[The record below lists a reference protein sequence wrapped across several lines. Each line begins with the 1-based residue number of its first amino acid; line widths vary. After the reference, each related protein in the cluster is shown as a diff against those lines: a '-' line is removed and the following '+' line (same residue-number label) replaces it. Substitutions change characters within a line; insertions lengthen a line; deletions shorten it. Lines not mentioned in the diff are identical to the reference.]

1 MATCTVTVCLQAVNK
16 GEHQTKFEETDGMK
30 VVVTGGSGNIG
41 RYVVR
46 ELLQYGHEI
55 VSFDRVVP
63 PEPEPGVHYRLGDH
77 EDEGTIFELLAPAEA
92 VVHLSAIPSP
102 GTHANALVFRTNV
115 MGTYNVCEAAAT
127 LGLRKIVA
135 TSSIN
140 VLGMGFR
147 YRDFVPY
154 YLPVDENHPDLP
166 QDPYGLSKVVGE
178 DIVDMAHRRT
188 GIPAVSI
195 RPSHVIVPEN
205 WPERL
210 AAMEA
215 DFNAY
220 YRGIWGY
227 SDVRDLAVGFRLA
240 LETEDAVQGA
250 YYIVADDAFCPM
262 PLADSAPLIFPG
274 TERMAAHLTGTESG
288 ITNAKAKRDLGF
300 QPQYSWRDFA

>member
-1 MATCTVTVCLQAVNK
+1 
-16 GEHQTKFEETDGMK
+16 MK

-46 ELLQYGHEI
+46 ELLQYGHEV

-63 PEPEPGVHYRLGDH
+63 PEPEAGVHYRLGDH
-77 EDEGTIFELLAPAEA
+77 EDEGTVFELLAPAEA

-102 GTHANALVFRTNV
+102 GTHANAHVFRTNV

-147 YRDFVPY
+147 YRDFAPH

-178 DIVDMAHRRT
+178 DIVDMVHRRT

-195 RPSHVIVPEN
+195 RPSHVVMPET

-215 DFNAY
+215 NFNVY

-227 SDVRDLAVGFRLA
+227 ADVRDLAVGFRLA

-262 PLADSAPLIFPG
+262 PLAEAAPLIFPG
-274 TERMAAHLTGTESG
+274 AGRMAAHLTGTESG
-288 ITNAKAKRDLGF
+288 ITNAKARRDLGF

>member
-1 MATCTVTVCLQAVNK
+1 
-16 GEHQTKFEETDGMK
+16 MK

-46 ELLQYGHEI
+46 ELLRHGHEI

-77 EDEGTIFELLAPAEA
+77 EDEGAVFELLAPAEA

-102 GTHANALVFRTNV
+102 GTHANAHVFRTNV

-147 YRDFVPY
+147 YRDFAPH

-178 DIVDMAHRRT
+178 DIVDMVHRRT

-227 SDVRDLAVGFRLA
+227 ADVRDLAVGFRLA

-262 PLADSAPLIFPG
+262 PLAEAAPLIFPG
-274 TERMAAHLTGTESG
+274 AERMAAHLTGTQSG
-288 ITNAKAKRDLGF
+288 ISNAKAKRDLGF

>member
-1 MATCTVTVCLQAVNK
+1 
-16 GEHQTKFEETDGMK
+16 MK

-77 EDEGTIFELLAPAEA
+77 EDEGTVFELLAPAEA

-102 GTHANALVFRTNV
+102 GTHANTLVFRTNV

-147 YRDFVPY
+147 YRDFAPH

-195 RPSHVIVPEN
+195 RPSHVVMPET

-215 DFNAY
+215 NFNVY
-220 YRGIWGY
+220 YSGIWGY
-227 SDVRDLAVGFRLA
+227 ADVRDLAVGFRLA

-262 PLADSAPLIFPG
+262 PLAEAAPLIFPG
-274 TERMAAHLTGTESG
+274 AERMAAHLTGTESG

>member
-1 MATCTVTVCLQAVNK
+1 ML
-16 GEHQTKFEETDGMK
+16 
-30 VVVTGGSGNIG
+30 
-41 RYVVR
+41 
-46 ELLQYGHEI
+46 
-55 VSFDRVVP
+55 
-63 PEPEPGVHYRLGDH
+63 
-77 EDEGTIFELLAPAEA
+77 
-92 VVHLSAIPSP
+92 
-102 GTHANALVFRTNV
+102 LVFRTNV

-147 YRDFVPY
+147 YRDFVPH

-166 QDPYGLSKVVGE
+166 QDPYGLSKVAGE

-205 WPERL
+205 VARTTWRPWRPN
-210 AAMEA
+210 
-215 DFNAY
+215 FNAY

-227 SDVRDLAVGFRLA
+227 ADVRDLAVGFRLA

-262 PLADSAPLIFPG
+262 PLRRSSTSYLSRHRADGRSPHRHRIGYHQRQGKARPRLSTAILLAGLCLRSDYVPVHLRESLRPG
-274 TERMAAHLTGTESG
+274 CDANIRNRQYEDLLT
-288 ITNAKAKRDLGF
+288 RD
-300 QPQYSWRDFA
+300 

>member
-1 MATCTVTVCLQAVNK
+1 
-16 GEHQTKFEETDGMK
+16 MK

-41 RYVVR
+41 QYVVR

-102 GTHANALVFRTNV
+102 GTHANAFVFRTNV

-147 YRDFVPY
+147 YRDFVPS
-154 YLPVDENHPDLP
+154 LPA
-166 QDPYGLSKVVGE
+166 GG
-178 DIVDMAHRRT
+178 
-188 GIPAVSI
+188 
-195 RPSHVIVPEN
+195 
-205 WPERL
+205 
-210 AAMEA
+210 
-215 DFNAY
+215 
-220 YRGIWGY
+220 
-227 SDVRDLAVGFRLA
+227 
-240 LETEDAVQGA
+240 
-250 YYIVADDAFCPM
+250 
-262 PLADSAPLIFPG
+262 
-274 TERMAAHLTGTESG
+274 
-288 ITNAKAKRDLGF
+288 
-300 QPQYSWRDFA
+300 

>member
-1 MATCTVTVCLQAVNK
+1 MAPCNVTVCLQAVNK

-41 RYVVR
+41 QYVVR

-77 EDEGTIFELLAPAEA
+77 EDEGAIFELLAPAEA

-135 TSSIN
+135 TSSVN

-210 AAMEA
+210 AALEA

-274 TERMAAHLTGTESG
+274 TAQMAAHLTGTESG

>member
-1 MATCTVTVCLQAVNK
+1 
-16 GEHQTKFEETDGMK
+16 MK

-147 YRDFVPY
+147 YRDFVPH

-195 RPSHVIVPEN
+195 RPSHVIVPET

-215 DFNAY
+215 NFNVY

-227 SDVRDLAVGFRLA
+227 ADVRDLAVGFRLA

-262 PLADSAPLIFPG
+262 PLAEAAPLIFPG
-274 TERMAAHLTGTESG
+274 TEQMAAHLTGTESG

>member
-1 MATCTVTVCLQAVNK
+1 
-16 GEHQTKFEETDGMK
+16 MK

-46 ELLQYGHEI
+46 ELLRHGHEI
-55 VSFDRVVP
+55 VSFDREVP

-102 GTHANALVFRTNV
+102 GTHANAHVFRTNV

-147 YRDFVPY
+147 YRDFVPH

-178 DIVDMAHRRT
+178 DIVDMVHRRT

-195 RPSHVIVPEN
+195 RPSHVVMPET

-215 DFNAY
+215 NFNVY
-220 YRGIWGY
+220 YSGIWGY
-227 SDVRDLAVGFRLA
+227 ADVRDLAVGFRLA
-240 LETEDAVQGA
+240 LETEDTVQGA

-262 PLADSAPLIFPG
+262 PLAEAAPLIFPG
-274 TERMAAHLTGTESG
+274 TEQMAAHLTGTESG
-288 ITNAKAKRDLGF
+288 ITNAKAKSDLGF

>member
-1 MATCTVTVCLQAVNK
+1 
-16 GEHQTKFEETDGMK
+16 MK

-147 YRDFVPY
+147 YRDFAPH

-195 RPSHVIVPEN
+195 RPSHVVMPET

-215 DFNAY
+215 NFNVY

-227 SDVRDLAVGFRLA
+227 ADVRDLAVGFRLA

-262 PLADSAPLIFPG
+262 PLAEAAPLIFPG
-274 TERMAAHLTGTESG
+274 TEQMAAHLTGTESG

>member
-1 MATCTVTVCLQAVNK
+1 
-16 GEHQTKFEETDGMK
+16 MK

-41 RYVVR
+41 QYVVR
-46 ELLQYGHEI
+46 ELMRHGHEI

-92 VVHLSAIPSP
+92 IVHLSAIPSP

-127 LGLRKIVA
+127 LGLQKIVA

-147 YRDFVPY
+147 YRDLVPH

-178 DIVDMAHRRT
+178 DIVDMVHRRT

-195 RPSHVIVPEN
+195 RPSHVVMPET
-205 WPERL
+205 WPQRL
-210 AAMEA
+210 AAMKA
-215 DFNAY
+215 NFNVY
-220 YRGIWGY
+220 YSGIWGY
-227 SDVRDLAVGFRLA
+227 ADVRDLAVGFRLA

-262 PLADSAPLIFPG
+262 PLAEAAPLIFPG
-274 TERMAAHLTGTESG
+274 TAQMAAHLTGTESG

-300 QPQYSWRDFA
+300 QAQYSWRDFA

>member
-1 MATCTVTVCLQAVNK
+1 
-16 GEHQTKFEETDGMK
+16 MK

-147 YRDFVPY
+147 YRDFAPH

-195 RPSHVIVPEN
+195 RPSHVVMPET

-215 DFNAY
+215 NFNVY
-220 YRGIWGY
+220 YSGIWGY
-227 SDVRDLAVGFRLA
+227 ADVRDLAVGFRLA

-262 PLADSAPLIFPG
+262 PLAEAAPLIFPG
-274 TERMAAHLTGTESG
+274 TEQMAAHLTGTQSG

>member
-1 MATCTVTVCLQAVNK
+1 
-16 GEHQTKFEETDGMK
+16 MK

-41 RYVVR
+41 QYVVR
-46 ELLQYGHEI
+46 ELARHGHEV
-55 VSFDRVVP
+55 VSFDRVRP
-63 PEPEPGVHYRLGDH
+63 PEPELGVHYRLGDH
-77 EDEGTIFELLAPAEA
+77 EDEGTVFELLAPAEA

-102 GTHANALVFRTNV
+102 GTHANAYVFRTNV

-127 LGLRKIVA
+127 LGLKKIVA

-147 YRDFVPY
+147 YRDFAPH

-178 DIVDMAHRRT
+178 NIVDMVHRRT

-195 RPSHVIVPEN
+195 RPSHVVMPET

-210 AAMEA
+210 AALDA
-215 DFNAY
+215 DPNAY
-220 YRGIWGY
+220 FRGIWGY
-227 SDVRDLAVGFRLA
+227 ADVRDLAVGFRLA
-240 LETEDAVQGA
+240 LEKESVVQGA

-262 PLADSAPLIFPG
+262 PLAEAAPRAFAGIG
-274 TERMAAHLTGTESG
+274 DMAAHLTGTESG
-288 ITNAKAKRDLGF
+288 ISNAKAKRELGF
-300 QPQYSWRDFA
+300 QAQYSWRDFA

>member
-1 MATCTVTVCLQAVNK
+1 
-16 GEHQTKFEETDGMK
+16 MK

-41 RYVVR
+41 QYVVR
-46 ELLQYGHEI
+46 ELVQHGHEI
-55 VSFDRVVP
+55 VSFDRVAP
-63 PEPEPGVHYRLGDH
+63 TEPEAGVHYRVGDH

-102 GTHANALVFRTNV
+102 GTLANSYVFRTNV

-127 LGLRKIVA
+127 LGLKKIVA

-140 VLGMGFR
+140 VLGMSFR
-147 YRDFVPY
+147 YRDFVPH
-154 YLPVDENHPDLP
+154 YLPVDENHPNLP

-195 RPSHVIVPEN
+195 RPSHVVMPET

-215 DFNAY
+215 NLNAFY
-220 YRGIWGY
+220 GGFWGY
-227 SDVRDLAVGFRLA
+227 ADVRDLAVGFRLA
-240 LETEDAVQGA
+240 LETESAVHGA
-250 YYIVADDAFCPM
+250 YYIVADDAFCPI
-262 PLADSAPLIFPG
+262 PLAEASPLVFPG
-274 TERMAAHLTGTESG
+274 TEQIAAHLTGTESG
-288 ITNAKAKRDLGF
+288 ITNAKGKHDLGF
-300 QPQYSWRDFA
+300 QAQYSWRDFA

>member
-1 MATCTVTVCLQAVNK
+1 
-16 GEHQTKFEETDGMK
+16 MK

-102 GTHANALVFRTNV
+102 GTHANAFVFRTNV

-147 YRDFVPY
+147 YRDFVPH

-178 DIVDMAHRRT
+178 DIVDMVHRRT

-240 LETEDAVQGA
+240 LGNGRRRARRVLHRGRRRILSDASRRSRTTYLSRHRADGRPPHRHGIGYHQRQGKA
-250 YYIVADDAFCPM
+250 RPRLSTAIL
-262 PLADSAPLIFPG
+262 LARLCLGSATCWCTYGNP
-274 TERMAAHLTGTESG
+274 
-288 ITNAKAKRDLGF
+288 
-300 QPQYSWRDFA
+300 

>member
-1 MATCTVTVCLQAVNK
+1 M
-16 GEHQTKFEETDGMK
+16 
-30 VVVTGGSGNIG
+30 
-41 RYVVR
+41 
-46 ELLQYGHEI
+46 
-55 VSFDRVVP
+55 
-63 PEPEPGVHYRLGDH
+63 HYRVGDH

-102 GTHANALVFRTNV
+102 GTHANAFVFRTNV

-127 LGLRKIVA
+127 LGLKKIVA

-140 VLGMGFR
+140 VLGMSFR
-147 YRDFVPY
+147 YRDFAPH
-154 YLPVDENHPDLP
+154 YLPLDENHPDLP

-195 RPSHVIVPEN
+195 RPSHVVMPET

-210 AAMEA
+210 AAMHA

-220 YRGIWGY
+220 YGGIWGY
-227 SDVRDLAVGFRLA
+227 ADVRDLAVGFRLA
-240 LETEDAVQGA
+240 LETEAAVQGA

-262 PLADSAPLIFPG
+262 PLAEAAPLAFPG
-274 TERMAAHLTGTESG
+274 IGDIAAHLTGTESG
-288 ITNAKAKRDLGF
+288 ITNAKAQRDLGF
-300 QPQYSWRDFA
+300 QAQYSWRDFA

>member
-1 MATCTVTVCLQAVNK
+1 
-16 GEHQTKFEETDGMK
+16 MK

-147 YRDFVPY
+147 YRDFAPH

-195 RPSHVIVPEN
+195 RPSHVVMPET

-215 DFNAY
+215 NFNVY
-220 YRGIWGY
+220 YSGIWGY
-227 SDVRDLAVGFRLA
+227 ADVRDLAVGFRLA

-262 PLADSAPLIFPG
+262 PLAEAAPLIFPG
-274 TERMAAHLTGTESG
+274 TEQMAAHLTGTESG

>member
-1 MATCTVTVCLQAVNK
+1 MR
-16 GEHQTKFEETDGMK
+16 

-46 ELLQYGHEI
+46 ELARHGHEL
-55 VSFDRVVP
+55 VSFDRVAP
-63 PEPEPGVHYRLGDH
+63 PEPEPGVHYRVGDH
-77 EDEGTIFELLAPAEA
+77 EDEGTVFELLAPAEA

-102 GTHANALVFRTNV
+102 GTHANAFVFRTNV

-127 LGLRKIVA
+127 LGLKKIVA

-140 VLGMGFR
+140 VLGMSFR
-147 YRDFVPY
+147 YRDFAPS
-154 YLPVDENHPDLP
+154 YLPLDENHPNLP

-178 DIVDMAHRRT
+178 DIVDMVHRRT

-195 RPSHVIVPEN
+195 RPSHVVMPET

-210 AAMEA
+210 AAMQN

-220 YRGIWGY
+220 YGGIWGY
-227 SDVRDLAVGFRLA
+227 ADVRDLAVGFRLA
-240 LETEDAVQGA
+240 LETETAVQGA
-250 YYIVADDAFCPM
+250 YYIVADDAFCPV
-262 PLADSAPLIFPG
+262 PLAEAAPLAFPG
-274 TERMAAHLTGTESG
+274 IGDMAAHLTGTESG

-300 QPQYSWRDFA
+300 QAQYSWRDFA

>member
-1 MATCTVTVCLQAVNK
+1 
-16 GEHQTKFEETDGMK
+16 MK

-46 ELLQYGHEI
+46 ELLRHGHEI

-77 EDEGTIFELLAPAEA
+77 EDEGAVFELLAPAEA

-102 GTHANALVFRTNV
+102 GTHANAHVFRTNV

-147 YRDFVPY
+147 YRDFAPH

-178 DIVDMAHRRT
+178 DIVDMVHRRT
-188 GIPAVSI
+188 DIPAVSI
-195 RPSHVIVPEN
+195 RPSHVVMPET

-215 DFNAY
+215 NFNVY

-227 SDVRDLAVGFRLA
+227 ADVRDLAVGFRLA

-262 PLADSAPLIFPG
+262 PLAEAAPLIFPG
-274 TERMAAHLTGTESG
+274 AERMAAHLTGTQSG
-288 ITNAKAKRDLGF
+288 ISNAKAKRDLGF